1 MSSISVDAEEKDNDC
16 FISFFK
22 LQVRGGFSRTSL
34 RNYGS
39 RWNVPKSPGWDKR
52 PSNYGNAR
60 ISEPDLFND
69 GYRALVFYVSKLNPS
84 CSAFFPHYPDKKPV
98 SLDGDVWYEA
108 RPLGVNHQQNSR
120 SFQGIRK
127 IQREGDSDYFVIK
140 CRSSQ
145 SAYYGY
151 FWAPRRTKPCAL
163 QHDAFNSL
171 QLNSKRDVQQTK
183 VIHQVQSSPTSV
195 TYGYKLNIC
204 LLHCFELS
212 YWECAS

>member
-1 MSSISVDAEEKDNDC
+1 MDSAGRPFATMVHDEMSQNHQGGINDLPTTEMHEYLNLTYLTMVIAPWYSTC
-16 FISFFK
+16 QNLTHHVQHSFRTIQTRNQFPSTAMCGTK
-22 LQVRGGFSRTSL
+22 RGH
-34 RNYGS
+34 
-39 RWNVPKSPGWDKR
+39 
-52 PSNYGNAR
+52 
-60 ISEPDLFND
+60 SEF
-69 GYRALVFYVSKLNPS
+69 
-84 CSAFFPHYPDKKPV
+84 
-98 SLDGDVWYEA
+98 
-108 RPLGVNHQQNSR
+108 NHQQNSR

-212 YWECAS
+212 Y